1 MVKPLGDRVLVEP
14 IKEESTTSFGLV
26 LPDTAQGNGAVARA
40 RVLSVGDGRYEN
52 GNLVP
57 VSVVSGDEVYM
68 SKYGGLDVEVDGK
81 DCIIVS
87 ERDLIAVE
95 A

>member
-1 MVKPLGDRVLVEP
+1 MVKPLGDRVLVAP

-26 LPDTAQGNGAVARA
+26 LPDTAQGQGAVARA
-40 RVLSVGDGRYEN
+40 TVLSTGDGRYEN
-52 GNLVP
+52 GSLIP
-57 VSVVSGDEVYM
+57 VAVKEGDEVYL